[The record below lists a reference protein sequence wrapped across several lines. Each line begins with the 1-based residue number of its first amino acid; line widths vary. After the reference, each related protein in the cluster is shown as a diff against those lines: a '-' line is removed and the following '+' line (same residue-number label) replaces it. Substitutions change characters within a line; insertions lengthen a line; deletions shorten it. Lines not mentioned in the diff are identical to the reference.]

1 MIKYYDFVFLEKEK
15 LIECLENK
23 TNSNTKAIYLSPK
36 AKQLL
41 NKNDFKGI
49 PVKVDDKL
57 YDVYLYV
64 EVI

>member
-15 LIECLENK
+15 IIECLEKK

-41 NKNDFKGI
+41 NKDDFNGI
-49 PVKVDDKL
+49 PIKVDSEL
-57 YDVYLYV
+57 TDVYLYV